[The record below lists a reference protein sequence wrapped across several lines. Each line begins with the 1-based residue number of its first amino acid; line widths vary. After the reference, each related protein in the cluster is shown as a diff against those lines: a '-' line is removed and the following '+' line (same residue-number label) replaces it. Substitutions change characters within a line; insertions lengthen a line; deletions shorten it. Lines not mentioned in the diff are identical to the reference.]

1 MADTD
6 FGGSESAYLGA
17 DDTAAGG
24 GEATS
29 TGGVFEAATNFLL
42 GFALSNVCRILALH
56 FIWPGDKNT
65 DATVAT
71 ISTDKSDGNGG
82 GETNHRVAAPS
93 SNPNNSRSPSPGPA
107 PSPNPNRSPEKKKDH
122 RRGLKYFSVVIVVLY
137 VGPTFAVLVA
147 RIMFGLT
154 FDEPWEWYMMAEANF
169 LVWLAY
175 LWWKSPRPWHKF
187 VLNVLGLG
195 LRASGAGLRCVARV
209 SGRLAFIALWAAGRG
224 AVGAAGLLL
233 AKAVQRWETVQRDNP
248 NSDGGG
254 GEEPDPEPVPV
265 RMNCC
270 LVRQGVALFGQY
282 LLEYRYQWYFT
293 LVFVIRLLQAT

>member
-1 MADTD
+1 MANTD

-17 DDTAAGG
+17 DSTAAGG
-24 GEATS
+24 DEATS
-29 TGGVFEAATNFLL
+29 TAGVFEAAANFLF
-42 GFALSNVCRILALH
+42 GFALSHVCRILALH

-71 ISTDKSDGNGG
+71 IATDKSDENGG

-93 SNPNNSRSPSPGPA
+93 SSPNKSRSPSPGPA
-107 PSPNPNRSPEKKKDH
+107 PSPNPNRTPDKEKDH

-137 VGPTFAVLVA
+137 MGPTFAMFVA
-147 RIMFGLT
+147 RITFGLT
-154 FDEPWEWYMMAEANF
+154 FDEPWEFYMMVEANF

-209 SGRLAFIALWAAGRG
+209 SGRLAFIALRATGREV
-224 AVGAAGLLL
+224 VGAAGLLL
-233 AKAVQRWETVQRDNP
+233 AEAVQWSETVQRDNR

-254 GEEPDPEPVPV
+254 GEEPNPEPVPV
-265 RMNCC
+265 RINWC
-270 LVRQGVALFGQY
+270 LVLYDKG
-282 LLEYRYQWYFT
+282 
-293 LVFVIRLLQAT
+293 